1 MAETTIKITGLNEAT
16 KSIYAYSQQ
25 LGDRV
30 VKGSLRVGANV
41 VARAARVGAP
51 VKTGLLKRRGIV
63 VRNSKIHRG
72 KSSKDLIGVYVTI
85 AAKKKGDPYYGK
97 FQETGWKAGKRVIP
111 GKKFLD
117 KAFEQNKE
125 KAVEA
130 IRQSAIAASEV
141 LARKVGL

>member
-1 MAETTIKITGLNEAT
+1 MSETAIKITGLREVT
-16 KSIYAYSQQ
+16 KALYSHSQQ

-30 VKGSLRVGANV
+30 VKGSLRVGANYIARI
-41 VARAARVGAP
+41 ARANAP

-72 KSSKDLIGVYVTI
+72 KSSKDMIGIYLTI
-85 AAKKKGDPYYGK
+85 ASKKKGDPYYGK
-97 FQETGWKAGKRVIP
+97 FQEAGWKAGKRLVP
-111 GKKFLD
+111 GKKFID

-125 KAVEA
+125 RAVEA

>member
-1 MAETTIKITGLNEAT
+1 MAETAIKVTGLSEAT
-16 KSIYAYSQQ
+16 KALYAYSQQ

-30 VKGSLRVGANV
+30 VKGALRVGANYIARI
-41 VARAARVGAP
+41 ARANAP

-72 KSSKDLIGVYVTI
+72 KSSKDMIGVYLTI
-85 AAKKKGDPYYGK
+85 ARKKGDPFYGR
-97 FQETGWKAGKRVIP
+97 FQEAGWKAGKRNIP
-111 GKKFLD
+111 GKRFID

-130 IRQSAIAASEV
+130 IQQSAIAASEV

>member
-1 MAETTIKITGLNEAT
+1 MAETAIKITGLNEAT
-16 KSIYAYSQQ
+16 KAIYAHSQQ

-41 VARAARVGAP
+41 VARAARIGAP

-72 KSSKDLIGVYVTI
+72 RSSKDLIGVYVTI

-97 FQETGWKAGKRVIP
+97 FQESGWKAGKRIVP